1 MASTTSA
8 WSFWSLVPFFE
19 SLLYAH
25 QFDQMIGH
33 SHENDIFESPTSTSF
48 IWTRVYVV
56 MCALG
61 ETEFNS
67 VVWNWMELDCFGTCL
82 IIRLTWDLLVILCF
96 FSLFIEIYIAQWTRS
111 LMFGYG
117 CLFYMN
123 ENIDFDDRENLT
135 FNFIDIEGRSHTT
148 TLHFLKTNWS
158 NNFAVHADRETLYK
172 FNPWQRL
179 PLPICSDGILQTK
192 FMDKSNMFQLSN
204 AIVGFVACF
213 GTGPTIARFRVWK
226 KNTTNFLIEN
236 YHCGSTCRNWLGQPL
251 AQQHIACLDWMCCSL

>member
-33 SHENDIFESPTSTSF
+33 PHENDIFESPTSTTF

-82 IIRLTWDLLVILCF
+82 IIRLTWDLLVILF
-96 FSLFIEIYIAQWTRS
+96 FWLFIEIYIAHSGHGHR
-111 LMFGYG
+111 
-117 CLFYMN
+117 CLDMVVFYMN

-135 FNFIDIEGRSHTT
+135 SNFIDIEGRSHTT

-172 FNPWQRL
+172 FNPWQGL
-179 PLPICSDGILQTK
+179 PPPICTDGISRKQNSWTNQTC
-192 FMDKSNMFQLSN
+192 FSFQMQLWVLWHVLVPDQRLRVS
-204 AIVGFVACF
+204 AC
-213 GTGPTIARFRVWK
+213 G

-236 YHCGSTCRNWLGQPL
+236 YHCGNTCRNWLGQPL
-251 AQQHIACLDWMCCSL
+251 AQQHIACLDWTCCSL